1 MDRFIE
7 NYRSHDNLRVDVE
20 EEQNSGN
27 WMEMKEESLN
37 SSQEGM
43 QTSRFKVA
51 PVDVE
56 STRPRDIPGKRSVG
70 DAMSCHEELSS
81 PVGSYAGNRTLSN
94 SYDTKNLKSLR
105 HYTRDALP
113 RADHYR
119 NILSVH
125 GYMSRPTMDELHG
138 GQHTIIIEPSVSF
151 FREETT
157 DFKVT

>member
-1 MDRFIE
+1 MDRFTE
-7 NYRSHDNLRVDVE
+7 MNHHSNDHLSCPNNGE
-20 EEQNSGN
+20 EEQHSGN

-43 QTSRFKVA
+43 QTNSRFRVA

-56 STRPRDIPGKRSVG
+56 VSRPRDIPGRRSA
-70 DAMSCHEELSS
+70 DAMSHNDEQFSS
-81 PVGSYAGNRTLSN
+81 PVGSYTGNRTLSN

-138 GQHTIIIEPSVSF
+138 GQHTVIIEAVSF
-151 FREETT
+151 LGFAY
-157 DFKVT
+157 F